1 MSYDRHSR
9 LAGTLVMVSVFLPHK
24 SVEDDA
30 AYLVLLHLHLH
41 FGVQSKQSR
50 AAAAPNSAS
59 RPSSRMSMEEGEF
72 FSCWP
77 W

>member
-1 MSYDRHSR
+1 MIA
-9 LAGTLVMVSVFLPHK
+9 LPAWQVVIVSVFLPHK
-24 SVEDDA
+24 SVKDDA

-59 RPSSRMSMEEGEF
+59 RPSSRVGMEEGEVC
-72 FSCWP
+72 SCWP